1 MGQTGHPYC
10 LLPLCQLCHCDA
22 HLHAQDMTKVPLSD
36 ILPASVVMV
45 VTVMGS
51 SSSAAPLSL
60 EDLGYVIEGCN
71 EAQYLA
77 DCKASILRFVESRM
91 SFLAPNISA
100 ILGTTVAAQL
110 MGASGGLNALSNTP
124 SCNIKV

>member
-1 MGQTGHPYC
+1 
-10 LLPLCQLCHCDA
+10 
-22 HLHAQDMTKVPLSD
+22 MTKVPLSD